1 MQIPDDLAPLV
12 VRALEHYA
20 AFMKA
25 TNRDERPYLQIAESL
40 TKKGQGK
47 EEPLAAKRTGTRRR
61 A

>member
-20 AFMKA
+20 AFMRA
-25 TNRDERPYLQIAESL
+25 TNRDDRPYVDLAEL
-40 TKKGQGK
+40 LKKKGQGK
-47 EEPLAAKRTGTRRR
+47 EEPVKAVRKKR

>member
-1 MQIPDDLAPLV
+1 MQVPDDLAPLV

-25 TNRDERPYLQIAESL
+25 TNQDERPYLQIAESL

-47 EEPLAAKRTGTRRR
+47 EEPERATKKKR